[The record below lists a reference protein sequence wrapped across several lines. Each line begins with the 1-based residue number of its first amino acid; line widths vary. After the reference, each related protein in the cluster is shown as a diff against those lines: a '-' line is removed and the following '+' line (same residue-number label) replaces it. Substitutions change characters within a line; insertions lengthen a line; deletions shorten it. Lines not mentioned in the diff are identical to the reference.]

1 MAAILKNKWAE
12 YLNEEFEK
20 EYYQKLR
27 QFLMQ
32 EYKTKTIY
40 PDMYDIFNALHYT
53 DYDDVKAVI
62 LGQDPYHG
70 PGQAHGLSFSVSS
83 ALSSAC
89 WVVEKKAAEF
99 IAVVNVLYRRVLGV
113 MKKHLRGPEH
123 HTSKKVLFK
132 RQAILACAGGL
143 RL

>member
-1 MAAILKNKWAE
+1 MIVSVKNELKTLVKGVRFVVSSCLENGTNIAVNKQLLSSVTISLATALKHGFSFDLACE
-12 YLNEEFEK
+12 T
-20 EYYQKLR
+20 
-27 QFLMQ
+27 
-32 EYKTKTIY
+32 TK
-40 PDMYDIFNALHYT
+40 
-53 DYDDVKAVI
+53 
-62 LGQDPYHG
+62 
-70 PGQAHGLSFSVSS
+70 GLSFSVSS

-113 MKKHLRGPEH
+113 MKKHLRGPKH

>member
-1 MAAILKNKWAE
+1 MIVSVKNELKPLVKGVRFVVSSCLENGTNIAVNKQ
-12 YLNEEFEK
+12 L
-20 EYYQKLR
+20 LSSV
-27 QFLMQ
+27 
-32 EYKTKTIY
+32 TISLAT
-40 PDMYDIFNALHYT
+40 AL
-53 DYDDVKAVI
+53 K
-62 LGQDPYHG
+62 HG
-70 PGQAHGLSFSVSS
+70 FSFDLACETTNGLSFSVSS